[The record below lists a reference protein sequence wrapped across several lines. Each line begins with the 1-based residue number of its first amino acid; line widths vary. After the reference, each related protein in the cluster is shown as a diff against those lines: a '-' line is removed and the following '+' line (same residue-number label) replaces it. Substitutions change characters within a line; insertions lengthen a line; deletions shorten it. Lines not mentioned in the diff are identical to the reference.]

1 MKQALESLRS
11 TVGLWSPGMEAVAPS
26 QLKELLGQVEQQ
38 GWPVLWYPE
47 SYGREAFT
55 AGALALAASTKLK
68 LATGIA
74 NIHGR
79 DPIAASS
86 AARSLNAAYPDRFIT
101 GLGVS
106 HRPIVERLRGHEYA
120 KPLEAMRSYLEAMA
134 AASPF
139 MVEANTEHAVV
150 IAALGPKMLELA
162 ATNADGALPYLVTP
176 EHTATARPILG
187 ESFLAV
193 EQAVVLTSDHAVG
206 LERAHRHLHI
216 YTGLDNYRASWRRL
230 GFGDEDFVPGGSD
243 RLAEAMVTIGSA
255 EQIAQRVVQ
264 HREAGAD
271 HVCLQVLGEDGI
283 SLDLEATAEIRE
295 ALT

>member
-101 GLGVS
+101 GLGS
-106 HRPIVERLRGHEYA
+106 PTAPSSSACEDTSTRSPSRPC
-120 KPLEAMRSYLEAMA
+120 
-134 AASPF
+134 
-139 MVEANTEHAVV
+139 
-150 IAALGPKMLELA
+150 A
-162 ATNADGALPYLVTP
+162 AT
-176 EHTATARPILG
+176 
-187 ESFLAV
+187 
-193 EQAVVLTSDHAVG
+193 
-206 LERAHRHLHI
+206 
-216 YTGLDNYRASWRRL
+216 
-230 GFGDEDFVPGGSD
+230 
-243 RLAEAMVTIGSA
+243 
-255 EQIAQRVVQ
+255 
-264 HREAGAD
+264 
-271 HVCLQVLGEDGI
+271 
-283 SLDLEATAEIRE
+283 
-295 ALT
+295 